1 MIDSILTTKVIT
13 GANLISQT
21 LKLDEVSD
29 QGVGL
34 ATLSSTH
41 PTPENS
47 ILPPPDSQLL
57 ICFCGMAP
65 LKNRLLCSLLVLNP
79 ALLCSA
85 PLLWEKSWQTPEEY
99 TLLKEQEW
107 INSAEVHQKLTGLG
121 KKLLWLLPFFCLKL
135 DLFIPPLEIR
145 KGHEPVPVSYT
156 LHIVTPT
163 PSTKQVIAL
172 LFYSV
177 AVIPLLQKEG
187 PFCRSPWQWHA
198 ARYVHWFMCVLKGA
212 SKTWTCKSCW
222 DKAEELSWMCSTI
235 QLSQDSQPA

>member
-1 MIDSILTTKVIT
+1 MLCEGKASKQIVTSQEKYERSKRNYPCSLFLSSCMQGLPCVSAAKHPSYVIDSILTTTVIT

-79 ALLCSA
+79 ALLHCSERSRDRHQRSTLFSKNKNGLTVQRCIRN
-85 PLLWEKSWQTPEEY
+85 LL
-99 TLLKEQEW
+99 
-107 INSAEVHQKLTGLG
+107 V
-121 KKLLWLLPFFCLKL
+121 
-135 DLFIPPLEIR
+135 
-145 KGHEPVPVSYT
+145 
-156 LHIVTPT
+156 
-163 PSTKQVIAL
+163 
-172 LFYSV
+172 
-177 AVIPLLQKEG
+177 
-187 PFCRSPWQWHA
+187 
-198 ARYVHWFMCVLKGA
+198 
-212 SKTWTCKSCW
+212 
-222 DKAEELSWMCSTI
+222 
-235 QLSQDSQPA
+235 